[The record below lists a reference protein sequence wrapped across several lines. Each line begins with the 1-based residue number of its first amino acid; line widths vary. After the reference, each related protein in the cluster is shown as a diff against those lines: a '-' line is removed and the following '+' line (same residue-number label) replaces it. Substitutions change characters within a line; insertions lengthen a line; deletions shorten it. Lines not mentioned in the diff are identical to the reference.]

1 MVNMFSQAPS
11 KLIYMLDMS
20 MPEEVVLRVL
30 TLLANLASV
39 TKRLDID
46 PLDLPAENKAAA
58 PDTMS
63 ANLFLFNFKKFYIYL
78 YFLGMQLSLAYQW

>member
-1 MVNMFSQAPS
+1 
-11 KLIYMLDMS
+11 MLDMS

-30 TLLANLASV
+30 TLLANLASA

-63 ANLFLFNFKKFYIYL
+63 VLLLTF
-78 YFLGMQLSLAYQW
+78 